1 MTTYVDIWKGTDL
14 AVRQALA
21 NLFEVNRRWVVFGL
35 ELDEACTFLHDR
47 QFPIDL
53 DVPTLQTIFECVD
66 TDSDEP
72 PTWSP
77 GDGGAGG
84 AHTWNDVNN
93 LANRIRSLA
102 RCRHEPVSNAFAD
115 LGALHEGGVSWVDD
129 ENGDIW
135 LEFALKRGDL

>member
-84 AHTWNDVNN
+84 THTWNDVNN

-102 RCRHEPVSNAFAD
+102 KCRFESVASAFAD
-115 LGALHEGGVSWVDD
+115 LGALHGRLMPDD
-129 ENGDIW
+129 DDDDDNPWTNFFDGD
-135 LEFALKRGDL
+135 F